1 MGTTDVMFASSVY
14 RVLSETE
21 CVRTDYRRVPCRV
34 PRADCVARGCGVRSG
49 SRRVAGA
56 SRYRRDATATTYV
69 PVPRPSLKSQ
79 LSSPHTLL
87 ITHSQLH
94 KSQMQNQKHNK
105 HALSVRT
112 IPFAPAILI
121 ASPESSLAPSWT
133 PATPNYHCAPLL
145 SVTSV
150 SPNRIRG
157 VPPTMAHGHFVA
169 SWE

>member
-1 MGTTDVMFASSVY
+1 MFASSVY

-21 CVRTDYRRVPCRV
+21 CVRTDYCTPSCAVPSAVRT
-34 PRADCVARGCGVRSG
+34 AHCGAS

-56 SRYRRDATATTYV
+56 SRYRRDATATTYM